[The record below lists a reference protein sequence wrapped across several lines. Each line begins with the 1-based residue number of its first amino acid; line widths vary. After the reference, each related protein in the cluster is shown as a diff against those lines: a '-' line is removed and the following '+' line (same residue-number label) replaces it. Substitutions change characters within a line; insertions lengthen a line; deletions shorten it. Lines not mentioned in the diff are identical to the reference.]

1 MSDPILVRGHSSRA
15 AIRELQR
22 LLNRKGAYPAL
33 PEDGL
38 FDDQTEA
45 AVRHFQWT
53 HDLLP
58 DGQVGN
64 HTWATL
70 RSAPDSPPHPPSTH
84 PILGYGS
91 THAAVYELQ
100 VRLNIASVRLSLVV
114 DGVFG
119 GKTLKA
125 VQQFQWRTNLPIH
138 GTVDHT
144 TWATLLDAMP
154 AAVNHR
160 STAIALDHNNL
171 SLQAIAEMDA
181 ETWKQLTESSTA
193 LSADPDEGLD
203 RDKPKSLNTLDEL
216 FPPIVAETAENRSSS
231 AAITTAL
238 PQVDPDVKHPLLR
251 RGDRE
256 SAEDSNG
263 AVHTL
268 QRLLQQKVNPRLE
281 VNGNFDDRTYRT
293 VIHFQRLHHLIPTGE
308 VNEVTWKKL
317 LQPVMEPS
325 VTEHVAVSDR
335 AGEAPPPW
343 SEAAITTGQPPLRR
357 LFFPQWR
364 GPRTPKGR
372 PYLIPEVREPEGQ
385 QGPIHELQ
393 TLLTASDIPGLAID
407 GYFGYGTFQA
417 VKSFQNQQG
426 LILTDGR
433 VGDETWDRLLELAM
447 GQPVPLPNSAP
458 NAAITLA
465 TLGKYYD
472 PKNYPHQ
479 TSAFLWLQSQIP
491 PEIFNTFVAYWRNPN

>member
-33 PEDGL
+33 PVDGL
-38 FDDQTEA
+38 FDDLTEA

-53 HDLLP
+53 YELLP
-58 DGQVGN
+58 DGQVGSK
-64 HTWATL
+64 TWAAL
-70 RSAPDSPPHPPSTH
+70 RSVPDSPPHPPATH

-100 VRLNIASVRLSLVV
+100 VRLNIASVRPSLLV

-119 GKTLKA
+119 GRTLKA
-125 VQQFQWRTNLPIH
+125 VQQLQWRMNLPIH

-144 TWATLLDAMP
+144 TWAKLLDAMP
-154 AAVNHR
+154 VSDR
-160 STAIALDHNNL
+160 PPTTPLDQNNL

-181 ETWKQLTESSTA
+181 ETWKHLTESS
-193 LSADPDEGLD
+193 ADLAPAPPS
-203 RDKPKSLNTLDEL
+203 DKVGSVKTLDEL
-216 FPPIVAETAENRSSS
+216 FPPVVLSPATEHPAAVTTA
-231 AAITTAL
+231 TAL
-238 PQVDPDVKHPLLR
+238 PQPEAEVKHPLLR

-256 SAEDSNG
+256 PEEQTQG

-281 VNGNFDDRTYRT
+281 VNGHFDDRTYRT

-308 VNEVTWKKL
+308 VNEVTWEKL
-317 LQPVMEPS
+317 LQPIKDDPM
-325 VTEHVAVSDR
+325 TERAVASDR
-335 AGEAPPPW
+335 SGAGAESW
-343 SEAAITTGQPPLRR
+343 SEPPLGSGQPPVHR
-357 LFFPQWR
+357 LGFPQWR

-372 PYLIPEVREPEGQ
+372 PYLIPEMREPEDYQ

-393 TLLTASDIPGLAID
+393 TLLTANGVPELAID

-417 VKSFQNQQG
+417 VKGFQSQQG
-426 LILTDGR
+426 LILMDGR
-433 VGDETWDRLLELAM
+433 VGDETWDRLVEFAM
-447 GQPVPLPNSAP
+447 RQPLPLSNSAA

-491 PEIFNTFVAYWRNPN
+491 PEIFNAFIAYWRNPN